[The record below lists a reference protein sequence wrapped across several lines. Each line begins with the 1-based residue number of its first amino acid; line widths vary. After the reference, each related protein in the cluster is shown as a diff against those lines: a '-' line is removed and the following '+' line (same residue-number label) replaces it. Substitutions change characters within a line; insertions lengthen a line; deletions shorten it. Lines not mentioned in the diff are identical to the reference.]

1 MSEDVLL
8 DAVVKLMHIKNELD
22 RKGNALYFSNIVS
35 QVELGNALI
44 KTAINIGEVAITLEA
59 LRVKKS

>member
-1 MSEDVLL
+1 MSDDVLL
-8 DAVVKLMHIKNELD
+8 DVVVKLMHIKNELD